1 MFPKIKSVAWTAR
14 HLNSATNMLQR
25 NRTLSRASLLLL
37 SLLCVSRVIA
47 CSGPPPPSI
56 EDALKS
62 ATLVVVAEVIAI
74 QQRPLAGD
82 TSGRYVT
89 EDATFRVREVFKGS
103 YAPGE
108 LIHII
113 SNIGPGP
120 CGMSAKNNPV
130 GIESIGKGG
139 KTFAPSLS
147 GKWLIYGYG
156 SEPYE
161 LSLTSRTKP
170 MEFGGDAEV
179 RALRRLTKVKGK

>member
-1 MFPKIKSVAWTAR
+1 
-14 HLNSATNMLQR
+14 MLLCLLG
-25 NRTLSRASLLLL
+25 LSRA
-37 SLLCVSRVIA
+37 IA

-62 ATLVVVAEVIAI
+62 ATLVVVAEVVAI
-74 QQRPLAGD
+74 QQHPTDGD

-89 EDATFRVREVFKGS
+89 EDATFRVSEVFKGS

-120 CGMSAKNNPV
+120 CGRSAQNDPV
-130 GIESIGKGG
+130 GIESVGENGKM
-139 KTFAPSLS
+139 FAPRLS

-170 MEFGGDAEV
+170 MEFGGDAEA